1 MRRRGTVRQTDRKTQ
16 MRSMKS
22 GVGGRIINA
31 ITLKSLVGCVMTFCR
46 LSIVVAAGVDYASI
60 AKSCW
65 ISGCD

>member
-1 MRRRGTVRQTDRKTQ
+1 